1 VAGLL
6 GARPSVLSTRAVQG
20 RAEFTSELRKRGSWS
35 STSGLPVPSPGLR
48 YGHRM
53 AISRP
58 SEWAEGDA
66 TVSLDR
72 RLVAVMFTDM
82 VGYTALIQA
91 DERVALDKRDRYMS
105 ALESHHDTFGGT
117 IIQRL
122 GDGSMSMF
130 PSSLAAVLAAVEIQR
145 ELAAKDVPIRI
156 GVHVG
161 EVVVDSERLT
171 GDAVNIAARIESFAV
186 PGGVMLSDSAYEQV
200 KNRSDVGVIRLG
212 RFRLKNVGRPF
223 ELYAV
228 AAEGVVVPDRE
239 ALEGKGERFASLPS
253 NLPEPTTSL
262 VGRAADLASL
272 VELAHENRVVTITG
286 PGGVGKTRIVIE
298 LGRLLAPEFLDG
310 VAFIALAEVTDPAQF
325 VPALADALDV
335 KEAEE
340 RTLVEGVAA
349 LISDKKALLL
359 LDNLEQVVAAA
370 PDVVGLVESCPGLQI
385 VTTSRTPLRIAAERE
400 YALDPLEL
408 PPPSD
413 PASTESLGSYP
424 AIALFVERAK
434 LTRGSFELTPENAG
448 AVAAVCRRLDG
459 LPLALELAA
468 ARLRLLAPEALLER
482 LDHALQVLTSGARD
496 VPERQQTLRAAIDWS
511 HSLLADAEQRL
522 FRRLAVFAGGC
533 TFADAEAVCANP
545 GETILDE
552 LESLVDKALVQTDG
566 QGDRLRMLQTIGEY
580 ARERLEAAGEVSPL
594 ALRHA
599 RRYAELAQTIR
610 DGIEGTDQIG
620 SLKRGL
626 AEEGNLQAA
635 LDTLLT
641 KDGDADACEAGLQMC
656 GDLWLYWHIRGK
668 NLTAREYATSFLA
681 ADTGGAPTVGRAGA
695 LITAG
700 LASAMLGQIERAN
713 DEWAEAYRIAGECA
727 ADRELCIAAFFQG
740 FGLLGIDPEAGLRR
754 TTESVERS
762 RALGFTWAEGFASSF
777 DGILNSVT
785 GDLDTARTR
794 YSEALEIQQRIGD
807 EEGAGLS
814 LGGLAGLAS
823 GRGDLAA
830 ALELYR
836 QSLAA
841 FETIGDRAEEARILS
856 DMAWTQLRH
865 QDPALARRTFLD
877 SVQAYTDVASVRGVG
892 LSLIGLAATEAVEGR
907 PETAVQIAAAAEVY
921 AHQEG
926 IVNVYSDET
935 PGREFVDQ
943 ARASLSADVVASATE
958 VGSKLT
964 IGEALDLAR
973 LPQTT
978 AT

>member
-1 VAGLL
+1 
-6 GARPSVLSTRAVQG
+6 
-20 RAEFTSELRKRGSWS
+20 
-35 STSGLPVPSPGLR
+35 
-48 YGHRM
+48 M
-53 AISRP
+53 
-58 SEWAEGDA
+58 
-66 TVSLDR
+66 
-72 RLVAVMFTDM
+72 
-82 VGYTALIQA
+82 
-91 DERVALDKRDRYMS
+91 
-105 ALESHHDTFGGT
+105 
-117 IIQRL
+117 
-122 GDGSMSMF
+122 
-130 PSSLAAVLAAVEIQR
+130 
-145 ELAAKDVPIRI
+145 
-156 GVHVG
+156 
-161 EVVVDSERLT
+161 
-171 GDAVNIAARIESFAV
+171 
-186 PGGVMLSDSAYEQV
+186 
-200 KNRSDVGVIRLG
+200 
-212 RFRLKNVGRPF
+212 
-223 ELYAV
+223 
-228 AAEGVVVPDRE
+228 
-239 ALEGKGERFASLPS
+239 
-253 NLPEPTTSL
+253 
-262 VGRAADLASL
+262 
-272 VELAHENRVVTITG
+272 
-286 PGGVGKTRIVIE
+286 
-298 LGRLLAPEFLDG
+298 
-310 VAFIALAEVTDPAQF
+310 
-325 VPALADALDV
+325 
-335 KEAEE
+335 
-340 RTLVEGVAA
+340 
-349 LISDKKALLL
+349 
-359 LDNLEQVVAAA
+359 
-370 PDVVGLVESCPGLQI
+370 
-385 VTTSRTPLRIAAERE
+385 TTSRTPLRIAAERE

-434 LTRGSFELTPENAG
+434 MTRGSFELTPENAE

-496 VPERQQTLRAAIDWS
+496 VPERQQTLRATIDWS
-511 HSLLADAEQRL
+511 HSLLEDAEQRL

-533 TFADAEAVCANP
+533 TFADVEAVCAEP
-545 GETILDE
+545 GENILDE

-580 ARERLEAAGEVSPL
+580 ARERLEAAGETREV

-620 SLKRGL
+620 SLERGL

-635 LDTLLT
+635 LDTLLAT
-641 KDGDADACEAGLQMC
+641 AKDGDADACEAGLQMC

-777 DGILNSVT
+777 DGILHAVT
-785 GDLDTARTR
+785 GDLDTAQTR

-841 FETIGDRAEEARILS
+841 FEAIGDRAEEARILS
-856 DMAWTQLRH
+856 EMAWTQLRH
-865 QDPALARRTFLD
+865 RRPCARAPDLLRLGAGLHRRGERPWSRALADRARSHRGGRGAARDGRADRRRGGGLRPPGGHRQRLLRRDAGAGVRRPGTSIALGRRRGERHRGRQQAHDRRSARPGQAPSDDRDLDRRRGSRSLGESESHCLQATFPHTRAREG
-877 SVQAYTDVASVRGVG
+877 SVTG
-892 LSLIGLAATEAVEGR
+892 
-907 PETAVQIAAAAEVY
+907 
-921 AHQEG
+921 
-926 IVNVYSDET
+926 YSF
-935 PGREFVDQ
+935 P
-943 ARASLSADVVASATE
+943 
-958 VGSKLT
+958 
-964 IGEALDLAR
+964 
-973 LPQTT
+973 
-978 AT
+978 

>member
-1 VAGLL
+1 
-6 GARPSVLSTRAVQG
+6 
-20 RAEFTSELRKRGSWS
+20 
-35 STSGLPVPSPGLR
+35 
-48 YGHRM
+48 
-53 AISRP
+53 
-58 SEWAEGDA
+58 
-66 TVSLDR
+66 
-72 RLVAVMFTDM
+72 MFTDM

-105 ALESHHDTFGGT
+105 ALESHHDAFGGT
-117 IIQRL
+117 IVQRL

-145 ELAAKDVPIRI
+145 ELAAEDVPIRI

-186 PGGVMLSDSAYEQV
+186 PGGVMLSDSAYEQI

-228 AAEGVVVPDRE
+228 AAEGVVVPDPE

-253 NLPEPTTSL
+253 NLPEPTTPL

-272 VELAHENRVVTITG
+272 VELAHEHRVVTITG
-286 PGGVGKTRIVIE
+286 PGGVGKTRIVVE

-340 RTLVEGVAA
+340 RTLGEGVAA
-349 LISDKKALLL
+349 LIGDKKALLL

-370 PDVVGLVESCPGLQI
+370 SDVAGLIESCPGLRI

-400 YALDPLEL
+400 YALNPLEL

-413 PASTESLGSYP
+413 PASTESLGSYS

-434 LTRGSFELTPENAG
+434 MTRGSFELTPENAG

-482 LDHALQVLTSGARD
+482 LDHALHVLTSGARD
-496 VPERQQTLRAAIDWS
+496 VPERQQTLRATIDWS
-511 HSLLADAEQRL
+511 HSLLEDPEQRL

-533 TFADAEAVCANP
+533 TFADVEAVCADA
-545 GETILDE
+545 GENILDE

-566 QGDRLRMLQTIGEY
+566 KGERLRMLQTIGEY
-580 ARERLEAAGEVSPL
+580 ARERLEAAGEASRI

-620 SLKRGL
+620 SLERGL
-626 AEEGNLQAA
+626 VEEGNLQAA
-635 LDTLLT
+635 LDTLLAT
-641 KDGDADACEAGLQMC
+641 AKDGDAAACEAGLQMC

-668 NLTAREYATSFLA
+668 NLTAREYADVLPRRRRRWISHS
-681 ADTGGAPTVGRAGA
+681 RAGGRPLRGGTGVVA
-695 LITAG
+695 RWVSSSERTTNGPRRIASRQSSESIASS
-700 LASAMLGQIERAN
+700 ASARSFTASASSASISKPGSGERRRAS
-713 DEWAEAYRIAGECA
+713 RGA
-727 ADRELCIAAFFQG
+727 APSASPGPRDSPRPSTASSTPSRATSN
-740 FGLLGIDPEAGLRR
+740 RR
-754 TTESVERS
+754 RRDIPRRS
-762 RALGFTWAEGFASSF
+762 RSRSESA
-777 DGILNSVT
+777 
-785 GDLDTARTR
+785 TR
-794 YSEALEIQQRIGD
+794 KE
-807 EEGAGLS
+807 
-814 LGGLAGLAS
+814 
-823 GRGDLAA
+823 
-830 ALELYR
+830 
-836 QSLAA
+836 
-841 FETIGDRAEEARILS
+841 
-856 DMAWTQLRH
+856 
-865 QDPALARRTFLD
+865 PACRSA
-877 SVQAYTDVASVRGVG
+877 
-892 LSLIGLAATEAVEGR
+892 
-907 PETAVQIAAAAEVY
+907 
-921 AHQEG
+921 
-926 IVNVYSDET
+926 
-935 PGREFVDQ
+935 
-943 ARASLSADVVASATE
+943 ASLDWHPVAVT
-958 VGSKLT
+958 
-964 IGEALDLAR
+964 
-973 LPQTT
+973 
-978 AT
+978 